1 MAFHR
6 IVDKGATAM
15 ETPKKII
22 LIIEDDRH
30 IAEGIQLNLTLQGYE
45 VVIASDGVAGLN
57 QWKEIRPDLVI
68 LDIMLP
74 GIDGFSILQSIRL
87 EDDRLPILILSA
99 KGDPDDRIKGLAF
112 GVDDYLTKPF
122 NLEELLLRVER
133 LLKRGGWNQENGA
146 APPPSFDTYQFG
158 GNHID
163 FKTNT
168 ARCRMGEI
176 SLTEQE
182 SKVLKLFI
190 ANRGQPLSRDKLLQI
205 GWGYTRKTTTRTVD
219 NFIVRF
225 RKYFESDPKN
235 PIFFKSLRS
244 IGYLFDHDR

>member
-1 MAFHR
+1 M
-6 IVDKGATAM
+6 G
-15 ETPKKII
+15 TPKKCI

-45 VVIASDGVAGLN
+45 VIIAADGVAGLN
-57 QWKEIRPDLVI
+57 KWKAIGPDLVI

-74 GIDGFSILQSIRL
+74 GIDGLSILQSIRL
-87 EDDRLPILILSA
+87 EDERLPILILSA

-112 GVDDYLTKPF
+112 GVDDYLAKPF

-133 LLKRGGWNQENGA
+133 LLKRGGWNQEDGTMTL
-146 APPPSFDTYQFG
+146 PSIETYHFG
-158 GNHID
+158 DNHID
-163 FKTNT
+163 FITNT
-168 ARCRMGEI
+168 ANCRMGEI

-205 GWGYTRKTTTRTVD
+205 GWGYSRKTTTRTVD

-225 RKYFESDPKN
+225 RKYFEQDPRN
-235 PIFFKSLRS
+235 PLFFKSLRS
-244 IGYLFDHDR
+244 IGYLFDHDPE

>member
-1 MAFHR
+1 M
-6 IVDKGATAM
+6 GN
-15 ETPKKII
+15 PKKRI

-30 IAEGIQLNLTLQGYE
+30 IAEGIRLNLTFQGYE

-57 QWKEIRPDLVI
+57 QWKEIKPDLVI

-74 GIDGFSILQSIRL
+74 GIDGLSILQSIRL
-87 EDDRLPILILSA
+87 EDERLPILILSA

-122 NLEELLLRVER
+122 NVEELLLRIER
-133 LLKRGGWNQENGA
+133 LLKRGDWNQNNGA
-146 APPPSFDTYQFG
+146 SVLPSFDTYEFG

-163 FKTNT
+163 FKSNT
-168 ARCRMGEI
+168 TRCRLGQV

-190 ANRGQPLSRDKLLQI
+190 ANRKKPLSRDKLLQI
-205 GWGYTRKTTTRTVD
+205 GWGYARKTTTRTVD

-235 PIFFKSLRS
+235 PIYFKSLRS
-244 IGYLFDHDR
+244 VGYIFDHED